1 MRFITEKISGRRPRA
16 LNMII
21 RFFESEGMDIFL
33 AAPTGRAAKRMTEAT
48 GFEAKT
54 IHRLL
59 ELNSALSEDDT
70 RKANFERNQ
79 ENPLEADVVI
89 IDEMSMVDI
98 QLFQALLKA
107 ILPGTRLILVGDV
120 DQLPS
125 VLSKK
130 PQSSTAVTISVGNIV
145 FLRFDI
151 DASSFRI
158 VLATLSRWLCKQVQE
173 NAKNRLLLKSIRIS
187 GFVICLRHIQFSFS
201 WSVHL

>member
-1 MRFITEKISGRRPRA
+1 MGTAIVVTSGKGGTGKTTTI
-16 LNMII
+16 NMII

-125 VLSKK
+125 VL
-130 PQSSTAVTISVGNIV
+130 IVG
-145 FLRFDI
+145 
-151 DASSFRI
+151 
-158 VLATLSRWLCKQVQE
+158 K
-173 NAKNRLLLKSIRIS
+173 
-187 GFVICLRHIQFSFS
+187 VIFI
-201 WSVHL
+201 

>member
-1 MRFITEKISGRRPRA
+1 MAENLSMELDELQLKAVEESIKNGLFIPVRRSGHRKNHHHQYDHPI
-16 LNMII
+16 L
-21 RFFESEGMDIFL
+21 ESEGMDIFL

-107 ILPGTRLILVGDV
+107 ILPGNETHPCGRRGSAAQCGPGTGIAGPHEQQGVLHGDTGE
-120 DQLPS
+120 DLPAGRT
-125 VLSKK
+125 K
-130 PQSSTAVTISVGNIV
+130 
-145 FLRFDI
+145 
-151 DASSFRI
+151 
-158 VLATLSRWLCKQVQE
+158 
-173 NAKNRLLLKSIRIS
+173 
-187 GFVICLRHIQFSFS
+187 
-201 WSVHL
+201 

>member
-1 MRFITEKISGRRPRA
+1 
-16 LNMII
+16 MII

-98 QLFQALLKA
+98 QLFSGASESNSSGNTTDPGGRCGSAAQC
-107 ILPGTRLILVGDV
+107 GTRTGIAGPHEQPGVLHGNSGED
-120 DQLPS
+120 LPAGRT
-125 VLSKK
+125 K
-130 PQSSTAVTISVGNIV
+130 
-145 FLRFDI
+145 
-151 DASSFRI
+151 
-158 VLATLSRWLCKQVQE
+158 
-173 NAKNRLLLKSIRIS
+173 
-187 GFVICLRHIQFSFS
+187 
-201 WSVHL
+201 